1 MTEQEKREK
10 AIEEITTLLCSEKAC
25 SQEYCKKAQKDKQ
38 KYYCLTLNGVERLYD
53 SLRRKEEEVRKKTAE
68 AIIGILNVEKG
79 LHPNVVTDY
88 QDRIDNVIKFIK
100 KEFGVEVEENDRNN
114 INNKA

>member
-38 KYYCLTLNGVERLYD
+38 RYCCLTLNGVERLYTAGY
-53 SLRRKEEEVRKKTAE
+53 RKEEEVQKETAHNVYRELYLISFKDEKRMMHPTFENWVKVLKK
-68 AIIGILNVEKG
+68 
-79 LHPNVVTDY
+79 
-88 QDRIDNVIKFIK
+88 
-100 KEFGVEVEENDRNN
+100 FGVEVEENGE
-114 INNKA
+114 